1 MADNEELL
9 PNTVL
14 HGEQL
19 FSSAID
25 LVIRQAQREILIF
38 DADLSRGGFATVDR
52 VETLRGFLAGGRH
65 NKLTILLHHTDFL
78 TLRCPRLMQLMRMF
92 SHSFSVQQTGE
103 EAQQARDSFVLVD
116 GVHYVHRFHVD
127 HARFRYELDNP
138 AAVQSLRDR
147 WDQIMETAMH
157 SVSATTLGL

>member
-14 HGEQL
+14 NGEQL

-38 DADLSRGGFATVDR
+38 DADLVRGGFAGTDR
-52 VETLRGFLAGGRH
+52 VEALRTFLAHDRH
-65 NKLTILLHHTDFL
+65 NRLTVLLHDSAFL
-78 TLRCPRLMQLMRMF
+78 TQRCPRLMQLMRLF
-92 SHSFSVQQTGE
+92 SHSFMVYQTGE
-103 EAQQARDSFVLVD
+103 EAQQARDSFVLAD
-116 GVHYVHRFHVD
+116 NVHYVHRFHVD
-127 HARFRYELDNP
+127 HARFRYGLDVP
-138 AAVQSLRDR
+138 SLAQPLRER
-147 WDQIMETAMH
+147 FDQIMETARH